1 VTSIL
6 KNILRFTGLIV
17 GVPVV
22 QPHNLNLS
30 TSGTPL
36 PLLPQFVASDA
47 GGFTV
52 AITNLTVTV
61 TRTAAAATGTVRVY
75 VEHWHTIEEVLPPG
89 NLATLVP
96 FLIQPGTGGGGGGG
110 STILVEDEGVPV
122 VGGPFTALDFVGE
135 GVVASDGGGGTA
147 TVTIPRT
154 VAVDGTTITG
164 DGSTGNP
171 LAVVVPFDPALI
183 DFSVNNAAGDLID
196 ARLVLR
202 TGGSANPT
210 GAFNGGGTGN
220 KAIVGYPLGLAGI
233 PMGALLSVDYT
244 WTNLLG
250 LGGPFFNPPTAAT
263 VITPYLNFLVDFGGG
278 NLRVLV
284 ACNDQLNPLITA
296 AIGTYSNPGGLNV
309 LTYAWS
315 SAQAVCIVGSPP
327 AAVPGGVVPLVSV
340 GASFLE
346 NAYSWAALV
355 AANPLARV
363 IDAFPANPVLSPLG
377 DGGMPVGALVAG
389 IVIASGDSGNV
400 VKSGKALSS
409 WRVNGTELLV

>member
-1 VTSIL
+1 
-6 KNILRFTGLIV
+6 
-17 GVPVV
+17 
-22 QPHNLNLS
+22 
-30 TSGTPL
+30 
-36 PLLPQFVASDA
+36 
-47 GGFTV
+47 
-52 AITNLTVTV
+52 
-61 TRTAAAATGTVRVY
+61 
-75 VEHWHTIEEVLPPG
+75 
-89 NLATLVP
+89 
-96 FLIQPGTGGGGGGG
+96 
-110 STILVEDEGVPV
+110 
-122 VGGPFTALDFVGE
+122 
-135 GVVASDGGGGTA
+135 
-147 TVTIPRT
+147 
-154 VAVDGTTITG
+154 
-164 DGSTGNP
+164 
-171 LAVVVPFDPALI
+171 
-183 DFSVNNAAGDLID
+183 
-196 ARLVLR
+196 
-202 TGGSANPT
+202 
-210 GAFNGGGTGN
+210 
-220 KAIVGYPLGLAGI
+220 
-233 PMGALLSVDYT
+233 MGALLSVDYT

-296 AIGTYSNPGGLNV
+296 AIGTYLNPGGLNV

-327 AAVPGGVVPLVSV
+327 AAVPGGVVPSVSV

-400 VKSGKALSS
+400 IKSGKALSS